1 MTHGKRIPR
10 TPTTKYGPPS
20 LDSSHSAV
28 PSARWLK
35 TEGWHPY
42 WYVFTNHSPTPDLTS
57 HELKKL
63 KRSKIWNKIHNLLT
77 YVSLVFIMY
86 QFIYNPRV
94 KSIKML
100 ILFENPLISSSIHIY
115 PPLFF
120 SLLQIQWE
128 PRPVLARIQSKRRWW
143 IRTMILWIRLTGS
156 VFVSKMSKHGVSPR
170 EEKWRLGWPISR

>member
-1 MTHGKRIPR
+1 MHHKNPRRLRRPHIWVCPAHMPYKGITPPRNWRHKKFEIHIWSWQPSRRSMTHGKRIPR

-42 WYVFTNHSPTPDLTS
+42 WYVFTNYSPTPDLIS

-115 PPLFF
+115 PPFF
-120 SLLQIQWE
+120 FHYYRFNENQDLC
-128 PRPVLARIQSKRRWW
+128 
-143 IRTMILWIRLTGS
+143 
-156 VFVSKMSKHGVSPR
+156 
-170 EEKWRLGWPISR
+170 